1 MTRRLPLECPRD
13 LLPEARVRVANDR
26 RARVVGLTA
35 SFRRW
40 PEPWREAF
48 EERAALMEF
57 HGCLPRAQAERL
69 AEVLVRTAFEEGDAP
84 P

>member
-1 MTRRLPLECPRD
+1 VTGRLPLECPRD
-13 LLPEARVRVANDR
+13 LLPEARVRVASDR
-26 RARVVGLTA
+26 RARVVGLPP
-35 SFRRW
+35 SVRRW

-57 HGCLPRAQAERL
+57 HGCLPRTQAERH
-69 AEVLVRTAFEEGDAP
+69 AEELVRRAFDEGHEP